1 MVRHGRGLQWQCFL
15 KRTKISMNDQ
25 LKSILIK
32 AKLNFAVLAAI
43 LVVAV
48 LGKVTNPEFT
58 NTVFASADLLV
69 SNLYLV
75 FIAITL
81 GAFIPNFKLVAF
93 GSIGAFVGLAILT
106 QLGIFTYLTIDYLF
120 AILLVIL
127 GFASIANLY
136 RHYREF
142 RL

>member
-1 MVRHGRGLQWQCFL
+1 
-15 KRTKISMNDQ
+15 MNEQ

-32 AKLNFAVLAAI
+32 AKLNFAVLSVI
-43 LVVAV
+43 LVIAVA
-48 LGKVTNPEFT
+48 GKFTNPEFS
-58 NTVFASADLLV
+58 NTVFMTADQLASDL
-69 SNLYLV
+69 YIV

-93 GSIGAFVGLAILT
+93 GSIGAFIGLAILA

-120 AILLVIL
+120 AVLIVIL